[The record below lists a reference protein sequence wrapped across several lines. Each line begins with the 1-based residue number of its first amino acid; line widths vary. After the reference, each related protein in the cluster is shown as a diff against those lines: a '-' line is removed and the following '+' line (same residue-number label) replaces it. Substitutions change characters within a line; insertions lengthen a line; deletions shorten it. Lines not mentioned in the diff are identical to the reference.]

1 MTAHAILE
9 KFACFAVSQTE
20 TFGNPMSP
28 QVGAIGSIIA
38 ALVVLFLLCLFGQY
52 LWNNAL
58 CPLVSV
64 VRPAKSIFQILGVAI
79 LLSLLSP

>member
-1 MTAHAILE
+1 MNRLVE
-9 KFACFAVSQTE
+9 KLFTFAVSQTE
-20 TFGNPMSP
+20 TFENPMSP
-28 QVGAIGSIIA
+28 QVNAIGSIIA
-38 ALVVLFLLCLFGQY
+38 AIVVLFLLCLFGQY

-64 VRPAKSIFQILGVAI
+64 ARPANSIFQILGVAI